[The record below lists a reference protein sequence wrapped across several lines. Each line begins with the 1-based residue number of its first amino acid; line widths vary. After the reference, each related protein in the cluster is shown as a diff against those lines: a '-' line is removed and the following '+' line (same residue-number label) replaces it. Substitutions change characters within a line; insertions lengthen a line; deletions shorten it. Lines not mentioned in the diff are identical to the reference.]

1 MAEQALAFAPA
12 ARRYWWAAFAG
23 ASLLVVLLAASVAA
37 LLTRGLGIWGINAPV
52 GWGFDIVNFV
62 WWIGIAHAGTL
73 ISAILLLLRQ
83 SWRSGIH
90 RLAET
95 MTIVAISCAA
105 LFPLLHLGR
114 PWLFYWLLPYPN
126 TMGTWPQFRSPLVWD
141 FFAILTYGLVSLI
154 FWYLGLLPDLAVL
167 RDKARLRRSRIA
179 WCLLALGWRGSA
191 RQWEAHKSACWLL
204 AAVATPLVVSV
215 HSVVSFDFAV
225 SVVPGW
231 HSTIFPPYFVAG
243 AIFSGL
249 AMLLLITVPLRAL
262 LGLEA
267 CITESHLD
275 AMAKVLLASGLVV
288 TYGYL
293 AEAFFAWYGGSPYEQ
308 FTLANRLLGP
318 YAPVGWL
325 LVAANVLAIQALW
338 FVAVRR
344 RPWRLFVV
352 ALAVSGGMWLERFLI
367 IVVSLHRD
375 YLPAAW
381 GIYRPTFW
389 DWTTM
394 LGAAGWFAWL
404 MQLLARFFPLMPT
417 AELGAELHPAAGAAV
432 DPDSGPP
439 RARLIGLAAIFPA
452 PEQLME
458 AVRRA
463 HAAGYQRLDAFS
475 PAPVDGMR
483 EALGQQPVRLSPA
496 MFVGGLLGAL
506 GGFLLQFWTSAVEMP
521 LAAGGQPAASWQAF
535 VPITFECAVLGA
547 ALGALPALAAATG
560 LPQPHHPVFDIPGF
574 ERVSRDRFF
583 LLIEAGDERFDP
595 VGTRDLL
602 HGSGAHEVHEV
613 YEA

>member
-12 ARRYWWAAFAG
+12 ARRYWRAAFAG
-23 ASLLVVLLAASVAA
+23 ASFLVVLLVGSVAV
-37 LLTRGLGIWGINAPV
+37 LLVRGLGIWGINAPV

-83 SWRSGIH
+83 NWRSGVH

-95 MTIVAISCAA
+95 MTIVAIGCAA

-141 FFAILTYGLVSLI
+141 FFAILTYGLVSLV

-167 RDKARLRRSRIA
+167 RDEARLRRSRIA

-191 RQWEAHKSACWLL
+191 RQWEAHRSACWLL

-262 LGLEA
+262 LKLEER
-267 CITESHLD
+267 ITESQLD
-275 AMAKVLLASGLVV
+275 TMARVLLASGLVV
-288 TYGYL
+288 TYGYF
-293 AEAFFAWYGGSPYEQ
+293 AEIFFAWYGGSRYEQ
-308 FTLANRLLGP
+308 YALANRLLGP
-318 YAPVGWL
+318 YAPLGWAL
-325 LVAANVLAIQALW
+325 MAANVIAIQALW
-338 FVAVRR
+338 FGAVRR
-344 RPWRLFVV
+344 RPWVLFTV
-352 ALAVSGGMWLERFLI
+352 ALAVSAGMWLERFLI
-367 IVVSLHRD
+367 VVGSLHRD
-375 YLPAAW
+375 YLPASW
-381 GIYRPTFW
+381 GIYRPTLW
-389 DWTTM
+389 DWATL

-404 MQLLARFFPLMPT
+404 MLVLVRFLPVIPFPETRSGPR
-417 AELGAELHPAAGAAV
+417 PAATTEDDPERAAA
-432 DPDSGPP
+432 GT
-439 RARLIGLAAIFPA
+439 RLYGLAAVFTA

-458 AVRRA
+458 AARRA
-463 HAAGYQRLDAFS
+463 GAEGYRRADAFS
-475 PAPVDGMR
+475 PAPVDGLLQ
-483 EALGQQPVRLSPA
+483 ALGGRPVRLSPA
-496 MFVGGLLGAL
+496 MFAGGVLGAA
-506 GGFLLQFWTSAVEMP
+506 GGFLLQFWTSVIDMP

-535 VPITFECAVLGA
+535 VPVTFECAVLGA
-547 ALGALPALAAATG
+547 AIGALAALAAATG
-560 LPQPHHPVFDIPGF
+560 LPQPHHAVFAIPGF
-574 ERVSRDRFF
+574 ERASRDRFF
-583 LLIEAGDERFDP
+583 FLIEACDERFDSARTCSFL
-595 VGTRDLL
+595 GEL
-602 HGSGAHEVHEV
+602 GALEVHEV
-613 YEA
+613 RD